1 VLYRGAACSANVPR
15 TRLQRAARGQERIR
29 YNGFAKHG
37 RRADRGMKR
46 GLLLAGRGER
56 RVDPRRCTTTGRTIM
71 RSVRILQRSLV
82 ALVLGLAATVA
93 AAQDWPSRRVTL
105 VVPFPPGGASDV
117 IARLVA
123 PGLSEQ
129 LKQPVV
135 VDNKPGG
142 GTTIGARAVL
152 TANDG
157 FHTLFIS
164 NSAPIS
170 IAPFLFDTPPYDP
183 LKDFTHV
190 AYIGS
195 VPNAFFVA
203 ATVPVNDWNGF
214 VAWIK
219 AQGKPVPFGS
229 GGGGSIGHIVGEL
242 FKAELGLN
250 MEHIAYKGSAPM
262 FQDMLGGQLAVG
274 VNTLTEVWEYAK
286 QGKLKVVALTSD
298 KRPAIIPKTV
308 PLVTE
313 LGYPKLVAENFVGI
327 SGPAGMP
334 PAAVAKLNAAV
345 QAVLADPK
353 VQQRLEEFGFIT
365 QKMTPQEFTAFVQRQ
380 VASFQ
385 PAVKASGAK
394 LN

>member
-1 VLYRGAACSANVPR
+1 MHLARTFQRLVLAAVLAGAAA
-15 TRLQRAARGQERIR
+15 
-29 YNGFAKHG
+29 
-37 RRADRGMKR
+37 
-46 GLLLAGRGER
+46 LA
-56 RVDPRRCTTTGRTIM
+56 
-71 RSVRILQRSLV
+71 S
-82 ALVLGLAATVA
+82 
-93 AAQDWPSRRVTL
+93 AQDWPTRRVTL
-105 VVPFPPGGASDV
+105 IVPFPPGGASDV
-117 IARLVA
+117 IARLIA
-123 PGLSEQ
+123 QPLSDQ
-129 LKQPVV
+129 LKQPVI

-142 GTTIGARAVL
+142 GTTIGAKAVL
-152 TANDG
+152 NANDG
-157 FHTLFIS
+157 FHTLFVS

-183 LKDFTHV
+183 IKDFTHV

-203 ATVPVNDWNGF
+203 SSVPATDWPSF

-229 GGGGSIGHIVGEL
+229 GGGGSIGHIVGEM

-262 FQDMLGGQLAVG
+262 FQDMLGGQLSVG
-274 VNTLTEVWEYAK
+274 VNTLTEVWEFAK
-286 QGKLKVVALTSD
+286 QGKLRVIALTTNQ
-298 KRPAIIPKTV
+298 RPKVIPASI

-313 LGYPKLVAENFVGI
+313 LGHPKLVADNFVGI

-334 PAAVAKLNAAV
+334 PAAVAKLNAAM

-353 VQQRLEEFGFIT
+353 VQQRLEEFGFSSRP
-365 QKMTPQEFTAFVQRQ
+365 MTPQQFTAFIQDQ
-380 VASFQ
+380 VNAFR

>member
-1 VLYRGAACSANVPR
+1 MHLARTFQRLVLAAVLAGAAALASA
-15 TRLQRAARGQERIR
+15 QE
-29 YNGFAKHG
+29 
-37 RRADRGMKR
+37 
-46 GLLLAGRGER
+46 
-56 RVDPRRCTTTGRTIM
+56 
-71 RSVRILQRSLV
+71 
-82 ALVLGLAATVA
+82 
-93 AAQDWPSRRVTL
+93 WPTRRVTL
-105 VVPFPPGGASDV
+105 IVPFPPGGASDV
-117 IARLVA
+117 IARLIA
-123 PGLSEQ
+123 QPLSDQ
-129 LKQPVV
+129 LKQPVI

-142 GTTIGARAVL
+142 GTTIGAKAVL
-152 TANDG
+152 NANDG
-157 FHTLFIS
+157 FHTLFVS

-183 LKDFTHV
+183 IKDFTHV

-203 ATVPVNDWNGF
+203 SSVPATDWPSF

-229 GGGGSIGHIVGEL
+229 GGGGSIGHIVGEM

-262 FQDMLGGQLAVG
+262 FQDMLGGQLSIG
-274 VNTLTEVWEYAK
+274 VNTLTEVWEFAK
-286 QGKLKVVALTSD
+286 QGKLRVIALTTNQ
-298 KRPAIIPKTV
+298 RPKIIPASI

-313 LGYPKLVAENFVGI
+313 LGHPKLLADNFVGI

-334 PAAVAKLNAAV
+334 PAAVAKLNAAM

-353 VQQRLEEFGFIT
+353 VQQRLEEFGFSSRP
-365 QKMTPQEFTAFVQRQ
+365 MTPPQFTAFIQDQ
-380 VASFQ
+380 VNAFR